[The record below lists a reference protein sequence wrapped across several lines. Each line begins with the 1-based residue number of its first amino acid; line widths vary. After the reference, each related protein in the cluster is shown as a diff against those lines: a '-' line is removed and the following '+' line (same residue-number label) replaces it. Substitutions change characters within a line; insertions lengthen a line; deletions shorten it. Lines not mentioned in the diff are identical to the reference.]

1 MASIAN
7 AEVLSPNCFKSR
19 YSSNLMDNP
28 GAAVMRD
35 RPCGDGNQQYQLERR
50 ISGFTAGFRGSF
62 QLFSMTDGI
71 AKVILYAHRIEIIL
85 KTAGSNWPTMV
96 CARSILQLKR
106 QTFLCFLAIH
116 LSQLFSISSHF
127 ASRCLSTSIG
137 MSLELLEQGQISEL

>member
-1 MASIAN
+1 MQRCCNQTVSN
-7 AEVLSPNCFKSR
+7 NNLN
-19 YSSNLMDNP
+19 SNLRNNP

-35 RPCGDGNQQYQLERR
+35 RPCGDGNQQYQPERR

-62 QLFSMTDGI
+62 QLFSMT
-71 AKVILYAHRIEIIL
+71 AKVILYAHRIEPIL
-85 KTAGSNWPTMV
+85 KTAGSDWPTMV
-96 CARSILQLKR
+96 CARPILQLKR

-137 MSLELLEQGQISEL
+137 MSLELLEHGQISEL